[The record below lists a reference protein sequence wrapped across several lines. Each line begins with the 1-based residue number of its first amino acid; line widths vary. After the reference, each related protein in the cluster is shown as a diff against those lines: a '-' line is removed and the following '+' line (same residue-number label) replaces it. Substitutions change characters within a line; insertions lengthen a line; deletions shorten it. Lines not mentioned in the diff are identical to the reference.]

1 MSDQESFNSE
11 TYETNTTSVVSNIN
25 KTLLSSIA
33 LTLEKVIEENKSLNS
48 YNKRIKDQSSMVFS
62 SSVPPKI
69 SLFDYL
75 YRIQLYSEVDD
86 STLIIA
92 LIYIDRLCEISTI
105 MLTPHNIHR
114 LLFGSILAAIK
125 YNEDT
130 FYEMKYYAE
139 IAGVDVK
146 ELKMLESEFVNM
158 IEFKLFVNK
167 IQFEKYNNYLTHFN
181 VKD

>member
-1 MSDQESFNSE
+1 MSENSFNSE
-11 TYETNTTSVVSNIN
+11 TYETTTTTMVSNVN

-33 LTLEKVIEENKSLNS
+33 STLEKVIEENKSLNS
-48 YNKRIKDQSSMVFS
+48 YNKIIKDQSSMIFS

-114 LLFGSILAAIK
+114 SFFLPS
-125 YNEDT
+125 
-130 FYEMKYYAE
+130 
-139 IAGVDVK
+139 
-146 ELKMLESEFVNM
+146 
-158 IEFKLFVNK
+158 
-167 IQFEKYNNYLTHFN
+167 
-181 VKD
+181 

>member
-25 KTLLSSIA
+25 KTLISSIA

-48 YNKRIKDQSSMVFS
+48 YNKSIKDQSSMVFS

-105 MLTPHNIHR
+105 MLTPHNIHSFQS
-114 LLFGSILAAIK
+114 LIFFAHEFSLFLPKA
-125 YNEDT
+125 
-130 FYEMKYYAE
+130 
-139 IAGVDVK
+139 V
-146 ELKMLESEFVNM
+146 
-158 IEFKLFVNK
+158 LFE
-167 IQFEKYNNYLTHFN
+167 QNYCAYQPFFQAHEYDN
-181 VKD
+181 S

>member
-48 YNKRIKDQSSMVFS
+48 YNKSIKDQSSMVFS

-86 STLIIA
+86 TTLIIA

-105 MLTPHNIHR
+105 MLTPHH
-114 LLFGSILAAIK
+114 
-125 YNEDT
+125 
-130 FYEMKYYAE
+130 
-139 IAGVDVK
+139 
-146 ELKMLESEFVNM
+146 
-158 IEFKLFVNK
+158 
-167 IQFEKYNNYLTHFN
+167 IQ
-181 VKD
+181 